1 MRKYMFLIMAI
12 FSVNVFAGVITEK
25 ELNSDESFEYIY
37 RVNKHDIFKCKNGDC
52 DLIYNNSNN
61 YCQNLSSLQDEL
73 GADIR
78 ARWICPKVYAF
89 SELYKKYKI
98 RLGDDP
104 VFSDYILN
112 LYRIMENSNYSI
124 LENNIRIDNFSLQV
138 GMSPD
143 AFFIPADVNDV
154 IKSVVIKFDKQGFVT
169 EEYYVMENGDNIFRS
184 YKYKDSRVIEIA
196 TKKINN
202 RKVIYKSIS
211 YFNYD

>member
-1 MRKYMFLIMAI
+1 MFLIMAI

-73 GADIR
+73 EADIR

-104 VFSDYILN
+104 VFSAYILN
-112 LYRIMENSNYSI
+112 LYRIMENGNYSI

-154 IKSVVIKFDKQGFVT
+154 IGSILIRFNDDGFVI
-169 EEYYVMENGDNIFRS
+169 EEGYRMDSGEIISRLYRYDNKKIVEIMTFKVKNNEKLYSKRS
-184 YKYKDSRVIEIA
+184 YFKYD
-196 TKKINN
+196 
-202 RKVIYKSIS
+202 
-211 YFNYD
+211 